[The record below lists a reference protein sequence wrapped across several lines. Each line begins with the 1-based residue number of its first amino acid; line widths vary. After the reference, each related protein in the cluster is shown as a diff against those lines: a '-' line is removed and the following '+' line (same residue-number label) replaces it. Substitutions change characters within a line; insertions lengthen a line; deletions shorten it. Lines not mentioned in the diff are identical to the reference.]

1 MSQPPQ
7 GPGTPPEPEEVPH
20 QPPHQPPQQPPQQ
33 GFGGPA
39 QGPSAGHDGGHGPG
53 QPGQP
58 GPGAQPGQPGQP
70 GGYGQPGHPGQA
82 PHQPHQQPNPYQGQ
96 QPPQA
101 GPLSPGEE
109 QGWGVGIHLGGAFF
123 SWLAP
128 LIIWLVFRERSP
140 MINDHGKDALNW
152 QITLFIGYVI
162 AFVTMFIII
171 GFIIMPLLYIA
182 ALIFGILGA
191 IAAYNRRQF
200 RYPFTIKFI
209 K

>member
-7 GPGTPPEPEEVPH
+7 GPGTPPDPEEVPH
-20 QPPHQPPQQPPQQ
+20 QPHEQPHQPPQQ

-39 QGPSAGHDGGHGPG
+39 QGPAGGHDGGYGAG

-58 GPGAQPGQPGQP
+58 
-70 GGYGQPGHPGQA
+70 QA
-82 PHQPHQQPNPYQGQ
+82 
-96 QPPQA
+96 A
-101 GPLSPGEE
+101 PLSPGEE

-140 MINDHGKDALNW
+140 MIDDHGKDALNW

-162 AFVTMFIII
+162 GYATLIIII
-171 GFIIMPLLYIA
+171 GIIILPLLFIT

>member
-20 QPPHQPPQQPPQQ
+20 QP
-33 GFGGPA
+33 
-39 QGPSAGHDGGHGPG
+39 
-53 QPGQP
+53 
-58 GPGAQPGQPGQP
+58 
-70 GGYGQPGHPGQA
+70 
-82 PHQPHQQPNPYQGQ
+82 HQQPNPYHGQ
-96 QPPQA
+96 QPQA
-101 GPLSPGEE
+101 GPLTPGEE

-140 MINDHGKDALNW
+140 MIDDHGKDALNW

-162 AFVTMFIII
+162 GYATLIIII
-171 GFIIMPLLYIA
+171 GFVILPLLYIT